1 MYIENPSPV
10 PPDLESA
17 AIEQVA
23 HWFQT
28 RDYLG
33 LKTHWPSGGT
43 YLMFAQ
49 EPLLASVA
57 STLRQ
62 YERWT
67 F

>member
-1 MYIENPSPV
+1 
-10 PPDLESA
+10 LECA

-43 YLMFAQ
+43 YLQFTGF
-49 EPLLASVA
+49 PLLPAV
-57 STLRQ
+57 STTLKQ
-62 YERWT
+62 YESWCP
-67 F
+67 